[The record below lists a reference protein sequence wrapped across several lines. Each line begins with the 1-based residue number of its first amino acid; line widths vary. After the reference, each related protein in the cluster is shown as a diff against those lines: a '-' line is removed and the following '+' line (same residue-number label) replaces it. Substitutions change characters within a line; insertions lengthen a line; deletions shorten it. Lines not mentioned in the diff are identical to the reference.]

1 MSSLMKPRHLAGQLR
16 TCAALML
23 ATALGPWTTDAR
35 AEFKIRYPNVD
46 YREVEFEHNYS
57 TTFDKRAD
65 FNHRSTAPAEIGVGV
80 LPFWFVELEGEYS
93 KEPDGK
99 WSFDATTLES
109 YFMLTEPGKY
119 WLDFAIFA
127 EYARAKSREDAD
139 TVELGLLFQKQHLQ
153 TLHTLNVF
161 WEKPVG
167 TLAEPIDTFKYGW
180 QSRYMLSP
188 YFQPG
193 FEVFGEIEDL
203 NKPGRFNDQQF
214 RVGPMFAGGLS
225 LGDVLGRGKLKYEAG
240 YLFGA
245 TPETEHGVLRTRL
258 EIEIPF

>member
-1 MSSLMKPRHLAGQLR
+1 M
-16 TCAALML
+16 
-23 ATALGPWTTDAR
+23 
-35 AEFKIRYPNVD
+35 
-46 YREVEFEHNYS
+46 
-57 TTFDKRAD
+57 
-65 FNHRSTAPAEIGVGV
+65 
-80 LPFWFVELEGEYS
+80 
-93 KEPDGK
+93 
-99 WSFDATTLES
+99 
-109 YFMLTEPGKY
+109 
-119 WLDFAIFA
+119 
-127 EYARAKSREDAD
+127 
-139 TVELGLLFQKQHLQ
+139 
-153 TLHTLNVF
+153 F